1 MTRWTWQITSAIL
14 FVSRWRHIFFFPR
27 AHKSIAVAAFF
38 IAHRPNFIEKTASG
52 MGSRRIATGHGAF
65 VGSRRVELTKNGQ
78 CVFLFIV
85 PSRSRCTYCCFFF
98 LLWFLLLC
106 FPLFRCDPVDNC
118 HIFICRLFGPSVLIC
133 SVIFYFTSPLCAL
146 LPLSNSFS
154 LSCYLG

>member
-1 MTRWTWQITSAIL
+1 MAHCVCYSFLHITSVSWATANYL
-14 FVSRWRHIFFFPR
+14 SAPFEMERPHGNDTLDLADHVCNFVRFSLTTHFFFFPR

-98 LLWFLLLC
+98 LL
-106 FPLFRCDPVDNC
+106 
-118 HIFICRLFGPSVLIC
+118 
-133 SVIFYFTSPLCAL
+133 
-146 LPLSNSFS
+146 
-154 LSCYLG
+154 